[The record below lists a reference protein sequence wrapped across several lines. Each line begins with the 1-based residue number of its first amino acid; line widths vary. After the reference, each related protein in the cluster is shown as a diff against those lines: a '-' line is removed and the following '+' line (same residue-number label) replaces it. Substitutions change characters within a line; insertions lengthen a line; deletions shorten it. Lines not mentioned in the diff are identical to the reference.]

1 MTTQTNQQTCSEQI
15 AQIRDVEPFASVGQ
29 FNEAKIARGW
39 NLVLAPFVRLLRE
52 YVRENDA
59 KIAALEAR
67 IAALESTPTSPPQ
80 SQAKKTKA
88 E

>member
-1 MTTQTNQQTCSEQI
+1 MTTQTTQQTCSEQI

-39 NLVLAPFVRLLRE
+39 NLVLAPFVRLLRA
-52 YVRENDA
+52 YVVQNDA

-67 IAALESTPTSPPQ
+67 IAALESTPAPQ
-80 SQAKKTKA
+80 PQAKKTKA